1 MLKDYP
7 DISVNEAQR
16 QAYLKAMGIQV
27 YYPKFTLPGAK
38 PSPRYNS
45 IEEQPVLEKRIEGS
59 SKSSGPE
66 QQTQS
71 DQHAAQK
78 SDVAIEQVSVSDNGL
93 DANIQPEQIITDNNT
108 LKFSLR
114 YYRINDSLAVI
125 DEWPHLMIG
134 NPSEETLTLLRNIL
148 SALEINT
155 DECDFS
161 SKDFDW
167 PLMEGLPLTTEP
179 IEAARQALGGF
190 IAMRHDQDGFC
201 NLLVFAGQMEK
212 LLVKKSAKGEQRD
225 YMVEPGGYY
234 FTITSSLQMILSHP
248 KLKREVWDQL
258 QKLRKR
264 LKN

>member
-1 MLKDYP
+1 M
-7 DISVNEAQR
+7 NEAQR
-16 QAYLKAMGIQV
+16 QAYLEAMGIQA

-38 PSPRYNS
+38 PSPRYEA
-45 IEEQPVLEKRIEGS
+45 IEEQSVPESRIEDS
-59 SKSSGPE
+59 PKLSEPE
-66 QQTQS
+66 QQNQP
-71 DQHAAQK
+71 DQHAYQE
-78 SDVAIEQVSVSDNGL
+78 SDVAIEQVSVSILDKGL
-93 DANIQPEQIITDNNT
+93 NADIQPEQITTDTDT

-134 NPSEETLTLLRNIL
+134 NSSEETLTLLRNIL
-148 SALEINT
+148 MALEINT
-155 DECDFS
+155 HDCDFS

-179 IEAARQALGGF
+179 LEAARQALGGF

-225 YMVEPGGYY
+225 YMVEPAGYY

-248 KLKREVWDQL
+248 KLKREVWGQL

>member
-1 MLKDYP
+1 M
-7 DISVNEAQR
+7 NEAQR
-16 QAYLKAMGIQV
+16 QAYLKAMGIQG

-38 PSPRYNS
+38 PSPRYEA
-45 IEEQPVLEKRIEGS
+45 IEDHPVLEKRIKDS
-59 SKSSGPE
+59 SKPSRPE
-66 QQTQS
+66 QQNQS
-71 DQHAAQK
+71 DQHAAQE
-78 SDVAIEQVSVSDNGL
+78 SDVAIEQVSVSVLDKGL
-93 DANIQPEQIITDNNT
+93 KANIQPEQITTDTNT

-125 DEWPHLMIG
+125 DEWPHLMVG
-134 NPSEETLTLLRNIL
+134 NSSEETLTLLRNIL
-148 SALEINT
+148 MALEIDT
-155 DECDFS
+155 DGCDFS
-161 SKDFDW
+161 SKGFDW
-167 PLMEGLPLTTEP
+167 PLMEGLPLTIEP

-258 QKLRKR
+258 QKLRER

>member
-1 MLKDYP
+1 M
-7 DISVNEAQR
+7 NEAQR
-16 QAYLKAMGIQV
+16 QAYLKAMGIQG

-38 PSPRYNS
+38 PSPRYEA
-45 IEEQPVLEKRIEGS
+45 IEDQPVLEKRIEDS
-59 SKSSGPE
+59 SKPSRPE
-66 QQTQS
+66 QQNQS
-71 DQHAAQK
+71 DQHAAQE
-78 SDVAIEQVSVSDNGL
+78 SDVVIEQVSVSVLDKGL
-93 DANIQPEQIITDNNT
+93 NANIQPEQITTDTNT

-125 DEWPHLMIG
+125 DEWPYLMIG
-134 NPSEETLTLLRNIL
+134 NSSEETLTLLRNIL
-148 SALEINT
+148 MALEIDT
-155 DECDFS
+155 DGCDFS

-190 IAMRHDQDGFC
+190 IAMCHDQDGFC

-225 YMVEPGGYY
+225 YMVEPAGYY

-258 QKLRKR
+258 QKLRER